1 MRISKEK
8 GFNSTI
14 FECIETAL
22 KKLGESVAASI
33 LYQIEEKYKL
43 PRQEFASRPL
53 EMVKFLRTFL
63 GPAGSA
69 VVEKLI
75 MKEIIASFDLTPS
88 GQNSSLE
95 WGIEEARKVF
105 LTS

>member
-14 FECIETAL
+14 FECIERAL
-22 KKLGESVAASI
+22 KKLGESVTASI

-43 PRQEFASRPL
+43 PREEFASRPL
-53 EMVKFLRTFL
+53 ELVKCLRTFL
-63 GPAGSA
+63 GPSGSTL
-69 VVEKLI
+69 VEKLI
-75 MKEIIASFDLTPS
+75 RKEIIASFALNPS
-88 GQNSSLE
+88 GSSSSLE
-95 WGIEEARKVF
+95 VMIEDARKVF